1 MLKKWWFWAIIAV
14 IVIAVV
20 FGAGGE
26 EEDSASTPKN
36 SSEQAVTNAA
46 SEVKESKYEYVSLKT
61 MLDELEANAMK
72 AEATYQNKY
81 VQVEGKITNFDSDG
95 EYISIKPTGAGEW
108 DYLLLDVTCY
118 IKTDAQRNVLIKKAK
133 GDIVTIKGKI
143 TRIGEVLGYSIDID
157 EVK

>member
-26 EEDSASTPKN
+26 EEDSASTPTN
-36 SSEQAVTNAA
+36 SSKQAVTNAA

-72 AEATYQNKY
+72 AEANYQNKY

-95 EYISIKPTGAGEW
+95 GYISIKPTSAGEW

-118 IKTDAQRNVLIKKAK
+118 IKNDAQRKVLIEKSK